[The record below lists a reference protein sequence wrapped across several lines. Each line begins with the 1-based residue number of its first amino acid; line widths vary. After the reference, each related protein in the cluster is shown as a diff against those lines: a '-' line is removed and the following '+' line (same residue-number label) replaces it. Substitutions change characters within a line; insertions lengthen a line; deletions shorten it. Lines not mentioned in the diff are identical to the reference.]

1 MQLNFLDVA
10 IIIIIGTSV
19 IYSTI
24 KGFVKDVFSLT
35 AIILGIIAALLL
47 YPLGSELLEPY
58 ISQTQVANIVS
69 FSVIFLAVAVVTSL
83 VGMLISKMIKGV
95 NLSFY
100 DRLFGAV
107 FGFLKGFV
115 LVAVIVIVLSV
126 IMPTALKESKITPY
140 ITKAINLVTDILPKD
155 YQDKFDEKKKELEDL
170 GQK

>member
-24 KGFVKDVFSLT
+24 KGFVKDIFSLT

-69 FSVIFLAVAVVTSL
+69 FSVIFLVVAVVTSL

-126 IMPTALKESKITPY
+126 IMPSALKESKITPY
-140 ITKAINLVTDILPKD
+140 ITKAINLVTDILPADYKD
-155 YQDKFDEKKKELEDL
+155 KLDEKKKELEDL
-170 GQK
+170 GQQ